1 MDVTPTELSAIVGGR
16 GNKLDIVKGGFVMAL
31 WRSKLPVTLEGQ
43 SGGAMES
50 LAGCTTTR
58 LQTRR

>member
-31 WRSKLPVTLEGQ
+31 WRSKLPVTLEG
-43 SGGAMES
+43 
-50 LAGCTTTR
+50 
-58 LQTRR
+58 